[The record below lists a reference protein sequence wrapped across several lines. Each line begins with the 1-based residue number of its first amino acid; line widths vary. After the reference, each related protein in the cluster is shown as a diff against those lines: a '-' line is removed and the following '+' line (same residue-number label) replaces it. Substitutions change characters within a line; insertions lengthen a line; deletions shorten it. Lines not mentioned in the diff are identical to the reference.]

1 MRFKVLIRVALGRR
15 TKPVTS
21 FAINLNKSDGTD
33 TRGNEFRKT
42 PTNNERVILARGGR
56 KAKANVTS
64 DSYFGSKSYRNSRRH
79 STRRG
84 GFGPP
89 ASRDVCRYSFLS
101 IFDRVL
107 QRGRTTSAST
117 SRTTPA
123 VMATPYRIRERLDQR
138 SKRAEK
144 IVQGN
149 RARILRLF
157 VKQDVT
163 EIQELVYFAGK
174 NAEEFTERCDFNFL
188 T

>member
-1 MRFKVLIRVALGRR
+1 MLRATVTLGLKAIV
-15 TKPVTS
+15 TPV
-21 FAINLNKSDGTD
+21 
-33 TRGNEFRKT
+33 
-42 PTNNERVILARGGR
+42 VIQP
-56 KAKANVTS
+56 S
-64 DSYFGSKSYRNSRRH
+64 
-79 STRRG
+79 

-117 SRTTPA
+117 SRTTLA
-123 VMATPYRIRERLDQR
+123 VMATPCRIPERLDQR

-144 IVQGN
+144 IVRGN

-163 EIQELVYFAGK
+163 EIRELVYFANKSARGIHG
-174 NAEEFTERCDFNFL
+174 EM
-188 T
+188 

>member
-1 MRFKVLIRVALGRR
+1 MGQIH
-15 TKPVTS
+15 
-21 FAINLNKSDGTD
+21 
-33 TRGNEFRKT
+33 GNEFIKT
-42 PTNNERVILARGGR
+42 QTNNERVILTRGR

-79 STRRG
+79 STRR
-84 GFGPP
+84 FWTT
-89 ASRDVCRYSFLS
+89 SQRDVCRYSFLS

-117 SRTTPA
+117 SRTTLA

-163 EIQELVYFAGK
+163 EIQELVYFASK
-174 NAEEFTERCDFNFL
+174 SARRIHEECDINFL

>member
-1 MRFKVLIRVALGRR
+1 MSESSSRQEERPKQMLRATVTLGL
-15 TKPVTS
+15 KAIVTP
-21 FAINLNKSDGTD
+21 A
-33 TRGNEFRKT
+33 
-42 PTNNERVILARGGR
+42 VIQP
-56 KAKANVTS
+56 
-64 DSYFGSKSYRNSRRH
+64 
-79 STRRG
+79 G

-117 SRTTPA
+117 SRTTLA
-123 VMATPYRIRERLDQR
+123 VMATPCRIRERLDQR

-163 EIQELVYFAGK
+163 EIQELVYFASKSARRILGK
-174 NAEEFTERCDFNFL
+174 MRY
-188 T
+188 